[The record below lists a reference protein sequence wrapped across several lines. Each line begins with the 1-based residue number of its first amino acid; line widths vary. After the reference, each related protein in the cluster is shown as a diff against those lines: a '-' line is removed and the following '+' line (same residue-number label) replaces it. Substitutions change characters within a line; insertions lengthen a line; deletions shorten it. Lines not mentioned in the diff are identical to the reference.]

1 MYKQRRENSNQ
12 TVRILLLAAGIVL
25 ALFLWQGHQ
34 HFELWDEGFLW
45 YGAQRVMVGEVPI
58 RDFMAYDPGRYYW
71 SAAFMGLWG
80 DNGIMALRGAVAIF
94 HAIGL
99 FIGLGLLSHS
109 TIKPNRLL
117 WLLAAITL
125 VVWMFPWYKLFDIS
139 GSIALVGALSF
150 LVKQPSAGRYFFTGL
165 FVGII
170 AVFGRNH
177 GVYGVAGS
185 LGVMAY
191 LAVRHENGLGL
202 AKTFAIWAAGVV
214 IGYLP
219 ILIMVAVVPG
229 FAVAFWES
237 IRFLFEIN
245 ATNLPKPMP
254 WPWLVSLGKVPPLT
268 AARDMLLGIFFIAI
282 VVFGV
287 LGIGW
292 VIRQRLQK
300 KPVSPVVV
308 ASAFLALPYA
318 HYAYSRA
325 DVIHLALGIFPFL
338 IGSFVL
344 LASQPVKIKWPCAV
358 LLCGASLLLMV
369 PLHPGWQCYARH
381 QCVEADVAGS
391 KLKVSPDMAVA
402 LEMLKKVDD
411 QFAHGDRTFIVT
423 PFWPGAY
430 AVLKRRSPMWEIY
443 ALFPRTEAFEHAEIE
458 RIKAANPGFAIIID
472 APLDE
477 REELRFRNTH
487 PLVNKYIREHFG
499 RLDGFTPDPPYQLYI
514 GKQTTQ

>member
-1 MYKQRRENSNQ
+1 MDEQRRENSNQ
-12 TVRILLLAAGIVL
+12 TVRILLLAAGLVL

-34 HFELWDEGFLW
+34 HFELSDEGFLW

-99 FIGLGLLSHS
+99 FVGLGLLSRS
-109 TIKPNRLL
+109 TTKPNRLL

-139 GSIALVGALSF
+139 LSIALVGALSF
-150 LVKQPSAGRYFFTGL
+150 LVKQPSAGRCFLTGL
-165 FVGII
+165 FVGAI

-191 LAVRHENGLGL
+191 LAIRRENGLGL

-219 ILIMVAVVPG
+219 ILIMIAVVPG

-245 ATNLPKPMP
+245 ATNLPKPAP
-254 WPWLVSLGKVPPLT
+254 WPWLVPLGTMPPLT
-268 AARDMLLGIFFIAI
+268 AARDMLLGLFFIAF

-292 VIRQRLQK
+292 VIRQRLRQ

-308 ASAFLALPYA
+308 ASTFLALPYA
-318 HYAYSRA
+318 QYAYSRA
-325 DVIHLALGIFPFL
+325 DLTHLALGIFPFL

-344 LASQPVKIKWPCAV
+344 LESQPAKIKWPFAL

-369 PLHPGWQCYARH
+369 PLHPGWQCYASQ

-391 KLKVSPDMAVA
+391 TLKISPTVVVE
-402 LEMLKKVDD
+402 LEMLKNVEA

-430 AVLKRRSPMWEIY
+430 AVLKRKSPMWEIY

-458 RIKAANPGFAIIID
+458 RIKTATPGFAIIID
-472 APLDE
+472 IPLDE

-487 PLVNKYIREHFG
+487 PLVNKYIREQFA

-514 GKQTTQ
+514 GKPTTQ